1 MAKVRKCGIKNPH
14 SKQTISPKRKSN
26 KKFGGNPNNN
36 NTRFVKILR
45 KFLNS
50 TVNLIRIKDICQPLN
65 IDPEKH
71 RLYKT
76 DWLEEPIEAIAK
88 VDKSLHMN
96 SIKNNDILILRDI
109 DNVKNFNKKDTFKKN
124 VILAHSKRNS
134 EIRNSFNE
142 NWKSRR
148 F

>member
-14 SKQTISPKRKSN
+14 SKQTINPERESN
-26 KKFGGNPNNN
+26 QKFSGDPDNYNP
-36 NTRFVKILR
+36 RFVKKTK
-45 KFLNS
+45 KFKLKF
-50 TVNLIRIKDICQPLN
+50 NLSFIRIKDICQPLN

-109 DNVKNFNKKDTFKKN
+109 DNVIN
-124 VILAHSKRNS
+124 
-134 EIRNSFNE
+134 
-142 NWKSRR
+142 
-148 F
+148 